1 MRKKIIICLLL
12 ITTVFAITSLI
23 TREDM
28 SKEEKE
34 LLSKSL
40 PQAGITTYLNDCDI
54 EKLEKEL
61 MCIPNLQENETTNC
75 YLPDTETEICTE
87 EKNYKEHNI
96 VSNGFKSYMDYR
108 TITNKSSEQYKLKEF
123 AYIGNYGIY
132 QINNRYLIA
141 VGTGVGAEI
150 GTYVDLFL
158 ENGTYIPCVVGDI
171 KDDRHTLKDNIT
183 TARNGCVSEFIVDK
197 NILTKSV
204 KAMGDMS
211 YCEEGWDSPVVTIKV
226 YNKNFFDMED

>member
-1 MRKKIIICLLL
+1 MRKKIIVCLLL
-12 ITTVFAITSLI
+12 ITAVFTIISLI

-34 LLSKSL
+34 LSSKPL

-61 MCIPNLQENETTNC
+61 MCIPNLQENETTTC
-75 YLPDTETEICTE
+75 YLPNTEPETEIV
-87 EKNYKEHNI
+87 YKEYSI
-96 VSNGFKSYMDYR
+96 KSNGYKSYMDYR

-123 AYIGNYGIY
+123 AYIGNYGIC

-141 VGTGVGAEI
+141 VGTGVNAGI

-183 TARNGCVSEFIVDK
+183 TARNGCVSEFIVDR
-197 NILTKSV
+197 NVLTRLV

-211 YCEEGWDSPVVTIKV
+211 YCEEGWESPVVTIKV
-226 YNKNFFDMED
+226 YYNKNFFDMED